1 MAAEPIAETHR
12 RGPRPRTNAREIA
25 SVGLRLFAEQ
35 GFQETTIDQIAA
47 AAGVSRTTFFRYFA
61 SKSDVLWTEFDAE
74 ADSLR
79 AHLASAPD
87 SVPSMD
93 AVRQA
98 VLAVYARPGYIP
110 ELRSRWRFISST
122 PELAASAA
130 AHYDG
135 WVRAISD
142 FTARRTGAPAD
153 AIVPAAAGRATL
165 AVCTAAYEK
174 WSRDPG
180 ADFIAYLDEALRA
193 LASGFADPARL

>member
-1 MAAEPIAETHR
+1 MAAEPVTQAHR

-25 SVGLRLFAEQ
+25 SVGLRLFAEH
-35 GFQETTIDQIAA
+35 GFAETTIDQIAA
-47 AAGVSRTTFFRYFA
+47 AAGVSRTTFFRYFG

-79 AHLASAPD
+79 AHLAAAPAGL
-87 SVPSMD
+87 PSME

-98 VLAVYARPGYIP
+98 VLAVYARPGSIP
-110 ELRSRWRFISST
+110 GLRARCRLISAA

-142 FTARRTGAPAD
+142 FIARRTGAPAS
-153 AIVPAAAGRATL
+153 AVVPTAAGRATL
-165 AVCTAAYEK
+165 AVCTTAYEK

-180 ADFIAYLDEALRA
+180 ANFIAYLDEALRA
-193 LASGFADPARL
+193 LAAGFADR